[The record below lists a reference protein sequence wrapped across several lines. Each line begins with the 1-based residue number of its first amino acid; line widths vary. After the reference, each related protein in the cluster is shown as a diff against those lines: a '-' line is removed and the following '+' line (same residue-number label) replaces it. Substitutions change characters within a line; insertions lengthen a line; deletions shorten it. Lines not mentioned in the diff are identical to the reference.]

1 MPDLML
7 LSYFNSTSRSDFRP
21 WSVFTLQLLGPK
33 EAEMRIIGV
42 DLHTRQQTIAM
53 LDTETGE
60 LVEKTLNHEG
70 ETVREFYAALPH
82 PVLVGIEATGS
93 MYWFLELLEEL
104 GIERQVDHP
113 TEIRAAEPRK
123 QKHDRRDAALL
134 LKLQVE
140 NRFPSIWMPSAELRD
155 LRALLRH
162 RHQWVRMRTR
172 VQNTLQAIALSHG
185 LRRGQSLW
193 SQAGQQAIASLPLA
207 PHAAQ
212 RRTELQALYGRL
224 GKQIDELGE
233 QVMDQALLRPGA
245 KLLMTHPGVG
255 PVTALATDVFLGDPA
270 RFDDG
275 KAVVSYV
282 GMIPSEYSSGGRQR
296 LGGLSKQG
304 NPLLRFLWCEA
315 GIHALRRDP
324 ELKRFYRRKVPQ
336 KGLGKTRVAVARKL
350 GIRLW
355 IMLRDQIDYQEFC
368 RRGHMRQKSGGA
380 RAGMPEGVHS
390 PARS

>member
-1 MPDLML
+1 LA
-7 LSYFNSTSRSDFRP
+7 
-21 WSVFTLQLLGPK
+21 FTRTALGPK

-53 LDTETGE
+53 LDLETGE
-60 LVEKTLNHEG
+60 SVEKTLKHEG
-70 ETVREFYAALPH
+70 EAVREFYSTLPH
-82 PVLVGIEATGS
+82 PVRVGIEATGS

-104 GIERQVDHP
+104 GIEHQVGHP

-134 LKLQVE
+134 LKLQIE
-140 NRFPSIWMPSAELRD
+140 KRFPSIWMPSAELRD

-193 SQAGQQAIASLPLA
+193 SQAGQQAIARLPLA

-212 RRTELQALYGRL
+212 RRTELQTLYGKL

-233 QVMDQALLRPGA
+233 QVMDQALQRPGA

-315 GIHALRRDP
+315 GMHAVRRDP
-324 ELKRFYRRKVPQ
+324 ELKRFYRRKLLQ
-336 KGLGKTRVAVARKL
+336 KGLGKTRVAVARKI

-368 RRGHMRQKSGGA
+368 RRGQMRQKSGGA

-390 PARS
+390 PADRDCRSD